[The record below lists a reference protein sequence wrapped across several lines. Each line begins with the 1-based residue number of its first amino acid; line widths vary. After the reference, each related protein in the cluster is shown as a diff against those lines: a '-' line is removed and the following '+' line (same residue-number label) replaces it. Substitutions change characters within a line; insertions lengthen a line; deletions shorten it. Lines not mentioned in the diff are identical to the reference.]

1 MLELP
6 LLLIDL
12 VASFAIAASSVGLFK
27 LEKSL
32 YRKESI
38 DEKTSKESCYKQT
51 DCSWPL
57 NRLQS
62 SKPWSKSVQCCFRS
76 MINGLS

>member
-27 LEKSL
+27 LEQSL
-32 YRKESI
+32 YMKESI
-38 DEKTSKESCYKQT
+38 DEKTSKCHVISKQT
-51 DCSWPL
+51 VL
-57 NRLQS
+57 
-62 SKPWSKSVQCCFRS
+62 
-76 MINGLS
+76 GL